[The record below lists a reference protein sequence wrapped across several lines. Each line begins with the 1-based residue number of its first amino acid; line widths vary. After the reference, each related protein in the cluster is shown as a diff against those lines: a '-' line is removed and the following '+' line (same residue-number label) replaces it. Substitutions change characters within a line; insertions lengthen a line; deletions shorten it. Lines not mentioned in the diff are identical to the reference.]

1 MNHISIGIRLA
12 FIASLGIANVPAI
25 AAEKC
30 GDITKSTDT
39 SVSADQCAS
48 NSTAGIQDKHLVS
61 GLVHLAYS
69 GERKSCLS
77 SCEQVNNT
85 CHDSRAMDCHRQ
97 HKLCSWAC

>member
-1 MNHISIGIRLA
+1 MRYLDIGIRLA
-12 FIASLGIANVPAI
+12 FIASLGLANAPAI

-30 GDITKSTDT
+30 ET
-39 SVSADQCAS
+39 SASSDQCSS
-48 NSTAGIQDKHLVS
+48 NSIVGIQDNHLVS

-85 CHDSRAMDCHRQ
+85 CHDSRAMDCRRQ
-97 HKLCSWAC
+97 YKLCSWAC